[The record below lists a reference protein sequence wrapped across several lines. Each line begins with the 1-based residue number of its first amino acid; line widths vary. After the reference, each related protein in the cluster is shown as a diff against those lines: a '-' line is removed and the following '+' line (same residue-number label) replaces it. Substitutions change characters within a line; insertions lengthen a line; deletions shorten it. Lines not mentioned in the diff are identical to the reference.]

1 MKPINVIK
9 QINESYDM
17 YNVVEDAVMSIKHV
31 INDIKQ
37 NKPSHDEIIDQ
48 LEKVIKDIESNSN
61 EAW

>member
-61 EAW
+61 EA

>member
-9 QINESYDM
+9 EINESYDM
-17 YNVVEDAVMSIKHV
+17 YNVVEDVVMSIKHV